1 MSGNGVRELADAVEE
16 IRTRTNRVTSEAI
29 AARKRL
35 ATLGAVIAEAVA
47 SGDAVL
53 VRELRDER
61 RNLELIVRDS
71 EGSEKILARKLEVA
85 TQQLAVEQLPGALRE
100 AENAR
105 DRLEATVEHISG
117 ETQKYLNL
125 RRVFLETRNR
135 AHQGDGRPS
144 GDVQPRTSL
153 AGAVVRL
160 CRDGFGVQ

>member
-1 MSGNGVRELADAVEE
+1 MSGVGVQELADAVDQL
-16 IRTRTNRVTSEAI
+16 RTRTNEVTEQAI

-35 ATLGAVIAEAVA
+35 ETLGAVIAEAVA
-47 SGDAVL
+47 TADSDL
-53 VRELRDER
+53 IRELRNER
-61 RNLELIVRDS
+61 QDLESIVRDS
-71 EGSEKILARKLEVA
+71 EAAERVLSRKLEDA
-85 TQQLAVEQLPGALRE
+85 QRELAAARLPEVLHA
-100 AENAR
+100 AEVAR
-105 DRLEATVEHISG
+105 DALETTAKRIAG